1 MNSSLKDLFVDLKR
15 LEDAMTADPG
25 DEEIRDRLA
34 RALAESTVRVRSLT
48 RDRRP
53 VMTTRGQR
61 EFCAAAADRIIELGA
76 GGNAVQSAARSLRKE
91 IEAGEAWTWRAP
103 TNAFVLSTAAAAIGL
118 VWAVTG
124 GLQGDVGD
132 VATASVLSS
141 VALVIV
147 TLRHRTRRWQIE
159 ADRVAAL
166 VCRNGL

>member
-1 MNSSLKDLFVDLKR
+1 MNSSLKDLFADLKR

-34 RALAESTVRVRSLT
+34 CALAESTVRVRSLT

-53 VMTTRGQR
+53 VMTTREQR
-61 EFCAAAADRIIELGA
+61 EFCAAAADRILELGA
-76 GGNAVQSAARSLRKE
+76 GGNAVQAAARSLKKE
-91 IEAGEAWTWRAP
+91 IEAGEVWMWRAP
-103 TNAFVLSTAAAAIGL
+103 TTAFVLVTAAAAIGL

-124 GLQGDVGD
+124 GLHGEVGD
-132 VATASVLSS
+132 VVAASVLSS
-141 VALVIV
+141 AALVVV
-147 TLRHRTRRWQIE
+147 TLRHRTRRWQLE